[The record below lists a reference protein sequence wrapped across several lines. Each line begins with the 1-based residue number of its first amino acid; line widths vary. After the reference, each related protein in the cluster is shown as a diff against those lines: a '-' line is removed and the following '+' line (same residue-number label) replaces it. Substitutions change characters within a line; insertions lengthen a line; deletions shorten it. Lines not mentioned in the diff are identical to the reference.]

1 MSLRGRHD
9 SKGQGKKSQR
19 EDSPKVLPPQEST
32 LIAARLGQ
40 ASITTPGHLEALA
53 DYSSELPIGDSSLN
67 TSAHISPFEAIK
79 RTGEHGNE
87 FWRSREFAS
96 TLSYNDYTNF
106 ENVINKAKT
115 ACLNSGHL
123 VEDHFRDVTEMI
135 RIGKG
140 QEILDYMG
148 SAELAANLFRATQAE
163 QKLRREGITGKAN
176 ANRAHKEVGEKI
188 RQTIKELGGTMPENL
203 PTAESIKVLES
214 RERKAIQFSREE
226 DPGDKDP
233 LKKP

>member
-1 MSLRGRHD
+1 
-9 SKGQGKKSQR
+9 
-19 EDSPKVLPPQEST
+19 
-32 LIAARLGQ
+32 
-40 ASITTPGHLEALA
+40 
-53 DYSSELPIGDSSLN
+53 
-67 TSAHISPFEAIK
+67 
-79 RTGEHGNE
+79 
-87 FWRSREFAS
+87 
-96 TLSYNDYTNF
+96 
-106 ENVINKAKT
+106 
-115 ACLNSGHL
+115 
-123 VEDHFRDVTEMI
+123 MI

-176 ANRAHKEVGEKI
+176 ANRAHEEVGEKI

-203 PTAESIKVLES
+203 PTAISIKTLES
-214 RERKAIQFSREE
+214 RERKAREAIQISREE

>member
-19 EDSPKVLPPQEST
+19 EDSPKVHSPQEST
-32 LIAARLGQ
+32 LIAARLGP
-40 ASITTPGHLEALA
+40 ASITTPGHPEAMA
-53 DYSSELPIGDSSLN
+53 NYSNELPIGNSSLSI
-67 TSAHISPFEAIK
+67 SAHISPFEAIK
-79 RTGEHGNE
+79 RTDENGNE
-87 FWRSREFAS
+87 FWRSREFAR

-140 QEILDYMG
+140 GQRPFEGCWLSRYACYLIIQNADPAKDIVALGQTYF
-148 SAELAANLFRATQAE
+148 AVQT
-163 QKLRREGITGKAN
+163 RR
-176 ANRAHKEVGEKI
+176 
-188 RQTIKELGGTMPENL
+188 Q
-203 PTAESIKVLES
+203 
-214 RERKAIQFSREE
+214 
-226 DPGDKDP
+226 
-233 LKKP
+233 